1 MATNTHGITIASGVK
16 IECKHQLRFARE
28 LILLEIFLI
37 VLGIHIRNRA
47 RVQMFS
53 QANQLVQKLRP
64 KLSFNSWNRILSMLS
79 LQVSYA
85 TSFYIKIGFTLF
97 LVTTNGESVE
107 YPFNYDAAKVN
118 NFNDVDTL
126 GRKMARE
133 MSTIDNIDFTY
144 RQGSSDDV
152 IFGTIEDYLVDN
164 LEVLYVYKIKM
175 RGDTHLIPSGDIEV
189 AVQEVIG
196 ALDVLQA
203 YLIKPYYPNFRN
215 IFDYINWDDGAY
227 SWMVYDKKD
236 RDQISF
242 VTGQK

>member
-1 MATNTHGITIASGVK
+1 
-16 IECKHQLRFARE
+16 
-28 LILLEIFLI
+28 
-37 VLGIHIRNRA
+37 
-47 RVQMFS
+47 
-53 QANQLVQKLRP
+53 
-64 KLSFNSWNRILSMLS
+64 MLPRK
-79 LQVSYA
+79 V
-85 TSFYIKIGFTLF
+85 GFILF

-133 MSTIDNIDFTY
+133 MSTIDDVNFTY

-189 AVQEVIG
+189 AVQEVFG

-203 YLIKPYYPNFRN
+203 YLVKPYYPNFRN

-236 RDQISF
+236 RDLISF
-242 VTGQK
+242 VTCQK